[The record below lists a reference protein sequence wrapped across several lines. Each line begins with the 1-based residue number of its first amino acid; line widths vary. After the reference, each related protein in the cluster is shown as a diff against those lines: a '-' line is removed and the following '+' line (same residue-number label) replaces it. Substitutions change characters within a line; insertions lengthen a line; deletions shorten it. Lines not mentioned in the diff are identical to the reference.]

1 VTDLAGAEEQVSVVS
16 KSSTDHLER
25 RQEACEDHGRCSL
38 RSDCFCSANL
48 KQRSTVQGRQP
59 CSELG
64 MHCNRAAQPYLDIVV
79 EDEMAL
85 AVLGKQVKSI
95 VVGKVFELSKGTYIS
110 D

>member
-1 VTDLAGAEEQVSVVS
+1 
-16 KSSTDHLER
+16 
-25 RQEACEDHGRCSL
+25 
-38 RSDCFCSANL
+38 
-48 KQRSTVQGRQP
+48 
-59 CSELG
+59 